1 MFKASVLLA
10 ILGFVLI
17 ALFIWF
23 AGPYFAFA
31 DYHPLESILARCL
44 LIGLIVAIWGLV
56 KLIKMLKAAQ
66 AGKQLAKAV
75 VAQPDATPNPDA
87 APLRERFEDAI
98 AALKDS
104 RGTDHSLYSL
114 PWYVF
119 IGPPGSGKTT
129 VLENSGLNFPLAQRF
144 GKDAL
149 RGVGGTRNCDWW
161 FTDDAVFLDTAGRYT
176 TQDSDPGS
184 DSRGWKEFLGLLRK
198 YRQRRPIN
206 GIILTVSVSDLLTQS
221 APGREAQ
228 IAAAR
233 HRLDELNRELKIQ
246 LPVYLLV
253 TKCDLMDGFTEY
265 FDDLSAEAR
274 RQVWGVTF
282 PYEKTLDG
290 SAAPGFGTEFD
301 ALVARLN
308 ARLWGRLEEEPE
320 ARRRARIFSFPQQV
334 AALKDVLNQYVT
346 DVFSVTR
353 MDRRLLL
360 RGVYFTSG
368 TQEGTPIDRLLGAM
382 GRSLA
387 FAPGAVTAAAVGR
400 GKAYFVERLF
410 RDVVFPESGLA
421 GVNRRLELRMA
432 ALQVGLYAA
441 MVLIAVLGVIAWTVS
456 YTRNSAYLADVAA
469 EVQRVG
475 PAPEGGANAPL
486 EAVVPRL
493 DAIRRVDDVAGRY
506 GDGAPWSMRWG
517 LFKGGSVEQAARDAY
532 LRELNDT
539 LLPRVAALVKRRM
552 LDATPAP
559 EKLYQYL
566 KAYLMLGD
574 RGRLDKGWLEVILD
588 LQWEAAYDSM
598 PELRD
603 ALKRHVH
610 RLLDSHDT
618 LRPITLDLTAVET
631 ARSTIRHASVPRI
644 MYGELKMK
652 YAGDERSLRLDTEA
666 GQGLDRAL
674 ARKSGKSWTVP
685 VPALYTRKVF
695 KEVTETGL
703 TTGFSAAD
711 KLVTRF
717 TEDSWVLGDKS
728 LSITNPL
735 QLKDPVIDLYEQ
747 DYIATWDQV
756 LNDLHLPPP
765 GGLAKM
771 TEMLAIIASKES
783 SPLRGLLK
791 TVDANTYLV
800 KPTEEEAPVTD
811 LVAKAEKAVKDEF
824 GKLLGKPATK
834 PGPKPGAQVTLHFA
848 PIHDLVA
855 GTAGSTKLDG
865 VLQKIEQVQQ
875 KLNSCGEG
883 LGQMSAAECV
893 KHDPGPVK
901 VLAQDARMLPPAVGQ
916 VVAQIADV
924 VAREDVRAA
933 ASEIESNYQVEVLQE
948 CRAIVAARYPFVPS
962 SEEDTPLADF
972 GRLFGDGG
980 VFDTFFNKRLLDMV
994 DRSTRPWKWKKGD
1007 SGASVGPAA
1016 MLRQFEAAQHIHD
1029 LYFKRAAALPEMRF
1043 TLTPVSLDSAATRT
1057 TLEVDGQ
1064 SVEYRHGPV
1073 RSQAAVWP
1081 GPAPGTAAV
1090 AFEDRSGAH
1099 PALAFRGPW
1108 AWLRL
1113 LDAGNPHQE
1122 SDARFGLSY
1131 ALGGHSA
1138 EFVLDATSIYNPINK
1153 SDVQRFRCA
1162 Y

>member
-1 MFKASVLLA
+1 MFKLGVVLA
-10 ILGFVLI
+10 ILGLVLL

-31 DYHPLESILARCL
+31 DYRPLESVLARCL
-44 LIGLIVAIWGLV
+44 LIASIVVIWGLV
-56 KLIKMLKAAQ
+56 KLIKKLKAAQ
-66 AGKQLAKAV
+66 AGKQLAAAV
-75 VAQPDATPNPDA
+75 VAQPDASPNPDA
-87 APLRERFEDAI
+87 APLRERFEEAV

-104 RGTDHSLYSL
+104 RGTDHNLYSL

-206 GIILTVSVSDLLTQS
+206 GVILTVSVSDLLTQS

-282 PYEKTLDG
+282 PYEKTADG
-290 SAAPGFGTEFD
+290 SAAPGFATEFD
-301 ALVARLN
+301 ALLTRLN

-382 GRSLA
+382 SRNFA
-387 FAPGAVTAAAVGR
+387 FAPGAVSGAAIGR
-400 GKAYFVERLF
+400 GKAYFIERML

-432 ALQVGLYAA
+432 ALQLAAYAA
-441 MVLIAVLGVIAWTVS
+441 MVLIAVLAVIAWSVS
-456 YTRNSAYLADVAA
+456 YTRNRAFLADVSAA
-469 EVQRVG
+469 VQTVAPPAEG
-475 PAPEGGANAPL
+475 PGAAL
-486 EAVVPRL
+486 ETLVPRL
-493 DAIRRVDDVAGRY
+493 DAIGRVDEVAGKY
-506 GDGAPWSMRWG
+506 AEHASWSMRWG
-517 LFKGGSVEQAARDAY
+517 LFKGRSIAQAARDAY

-539 LLPRVAALVKRRM
+539 LLPRVAALIKLRLLEAARE
-552 LDATPAP
+552 P
-559 EKLYQYL
+559 ERLYDYL

-574 RGRLDKGWLEVILD
+574 PGRLDKGQLAPMLD
-588 LQWEAAYDSM
+588 AEWDAAYDSR
-598 PELRD
+598 PELRE
-603 ALKRHVH
+603 AVKRHVH
-610 RLLDSHDT
+610 NLLESQDT
-618 LRPITLDLTAVET
+618 LRPITPDATIVES
-631 ARSTIRHASVPRI
+631 ARSTIRHASMPRI
-644 MYGELKMK
+644 IYNELK
-652 YAGDERSLRLDTEA
+652 AGYRGDTSAALRLDKAVGLTLD
-666 GQGLDRAL
+666 QGL
-674 ARKSGKSWTVP
+674 ARKSGKRWTDP
-685 VPALYTRKVF
+685 MPALYTHQVF
-695 KEVTETGL
+695 KAVTESSL
-703 TTGFSAAD
+703 TTGLSGAYTVV
-711 KLVTRF
+711 KQF
-717 TEDSWVLGDKS
+717 TDENWVLGDKT
-728 LSITNPL
+728 LSISNAPQVTA
-735 QLKDPVIDLYEQ
+735 QLIDLYER
-747 DYIATWDQV
+747 DYIAAWDEV
-756 LNDLHLPPP
+756 LNDLRLPPL
-765 GGLAKM
+765 GGLAKV
-771 TEMLAIIASKES
+771 TDTLAIIASKEA
-783 SPLRGLLK
+783 SPLRGLLQ

-800 KPTEEEAPVTD
+800 KPPDAEAQNTDPLSKIQKAAKDKWATLSGKVGVPSGPQPGAKVTD
-811 LVAKAEKAVKDEF
+811 
-824 GKLLGKPATK
+824 
-834 PGPKPGAQVTLHFA
+834 HFA
-848 PIHDLVA
+848 PIHALVA
-855 GTAGSTKLDG
+855 GTPGNTPLDA
-865 VLQKIEQVQQ
+865 VLQKIAQVQQ
-875 KLNSCGEG
+875 KLNSCGQG
-883 LGQMSAAECV
+883 LGQTSAAECV

-901 VLAQDARMLPPAVGQ
+901 VLAQDARMLPPAIGQ
-916 VVAQIADV
+916 VVAQIADAV
-924 VAREDVRAA
+924 DREDVKAA

-948 CRAIVAARYPFVPS
+948 CRAIVGARYPFVPS

-980 VFDTFFNKRLLDMV
+980 VFDTFFNKRLLDLV
-994 DRSTRPWKWKKGD
+994 DRSMRPWKWKKGD
-1007 SGASVGPAA
+1007 SGAGVGPPA
-1016 MLRQFEAAQHIHD
+1016 MLHQFETAQHIRD
-1029 LYFKRAAALPEMRF
+1029 MYFKRGADRPEMRF
-1043 TLTPVSLDSAATRT
+1043 TLTPVSLDSGATRT

-1064 SVEYRHGPV
+1064 SIEYRHGPV
-1073 RSQAAVWP
+1073 RSQPAVWP

-1099 PALAFRGPW
+1099 PTLAFRGPW

-1122 SDARFGLSY
+1122 GEARFGLSY

-1138 EFVLDATSIYNPINK
+1138 EFVLDATSIYNPIGK
-1153 SDVQRFRCA
+1153 PDVQRFRCA